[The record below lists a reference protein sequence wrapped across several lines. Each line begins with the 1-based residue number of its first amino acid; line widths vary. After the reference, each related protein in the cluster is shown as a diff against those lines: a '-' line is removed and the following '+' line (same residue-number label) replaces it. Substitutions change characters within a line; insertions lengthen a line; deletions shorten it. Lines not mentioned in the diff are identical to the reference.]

1 MKTLAIFLALAVS
14 GYCVMHSPAVL
25 RAKARMNKT
34 AAAQSAAQPAKPTTG
49 TLVIEYSDP
58 AELLVKLQ
66 RVPSGQDIDIR
77 SIGPNEKVISTNL
90 PCSDTAGRATFMEE
104 INREAEWMSRNI
116 QAEIDRIYRV
126 R

>member
-1 MKTLAIFLALAVS
+1 MKTLVIFLGFAVA

-25 RAKARMNKT
+25 RANARMSKT
-34 AAAQSAAQPAKPTTG
+34 AAAQSADQPGKPTTG

-66 RVPSGQDIDIR
+66 RVHSGQDIDIR
-77 SIGPNEKVISTNL
+77 SIGPNERVISTNI
-90 PCSDTAGRATFMEE
+90 PCSDTAARAAFIEKM
-104 INREAEWMSRNI
+104 NREAELMSRNI
-116 QAEIDRIYRV
+116 QAEIDRIYRI

>member
-1 MKTLAIFLALAVS
+1 MKALLIFLGFAVS
-14 GYCVMHSPAVL
+14 GFWAMHTPAVQ

-34 AAAQSAAQPAKPTTG
+34 ADARSAAQPAKPTTG

-77 SIGPNEKVISTNL
+77 SIGPNERVISTNI
-90 PCSDTAGRATFMEE
+90 PCSDTAARAAFIEKMS
-104 INREAEWMSRNI
+104 REAEWMSRNL